1 MTDNTTFKEKAM
13 DSAIALIFA
22 VIIFICTSIYFSPG
36 IITVSPAF
44 TPFMVFMPE
53 SVTETQIQDYAGIQ
67 KTYTYDLTDAANSI
81 NGNPVF
87 IYLHHNMAVLE
98 IDGHPL
104 ADTTEAKDIWHI
116 GHTPGGYWLK
126 IRMRPDYAGKKMTLT
141 LTPVYKSATYEEPE
155 PMMIERETLLRFIV
169 WPQEGLLFTLSII
182 ALVIGLFLMV
192 LSMIMGLAPHLRR
205 RVFYL
210 GSIAVT
216 AGAWKFFGLS
226 IVPLLFDHYGKA
238 KLFWYAGIMSYMLML
253 VLSLRLLDVIH
264 GENNNRTNRLCCIVG
279 ASITLILFVLQIVG
293 VVDIHEVVIPFG
305 ICMGV
310 LHLLTLLQKPGSSE
324 LSWLIPS
331 FAALGIDGLILLR
344 TGHIKGAPVLI
355 IWIIVNLF
363 VQGFG
368 YLRRS
373 VRSEKI
379 LRQKEEELQQ
389 ARIQTMI
396 NQIRPHFI
404 YNTLSSISMICDSDP
419 KRAMEVTDNFNH
431 YLQANFS
438 AIATTDPVPFAAE
451 LEHTKAYLGVQTA
464 LYMDKLKVEYNTEF
478 MDFKLPPL
486 TLQPIVENSIKH
498 GIAQTHQ
505 TEHIIISTSKT
516 DQGTTILVEDDG
528 PGFTDD
534 DFAYTNSEAHI
545 GINNVTLRLQ
555 IMCGGTLNIT
565 PRQEGGTIVTILI
578 P

>member
-1 MTDNTTFKEKAM
+1 MTNNTSFKEKAM
-13 DSAIALIFA
+13 DFAIALIFA
-22 VIIFICTSIYFSPG
+22 VILFISTSIYFSPG
-36 IITVSPAF
+36 TKIATPAF
-44 TPFMVFMPE
+44 SPFLVLMPE
-53 SVTETQIQDYAGIQ
+53 NVTRTQIPDYAGVQ
-67 KTYTYDLTDAANSI
+67 ETYTYDLSKAAKSSS
-81 NGNPVF
+81 GNPVF
-87 IYLHHNMAVLE
+87 IYLHHSMIVLE
-98 IDGHPL
+98 IDGQII
-104 ADTTEAKDIWHI
+104 ADTTEVKDIWHI

-126 IRMRPDYAGKKMTLT
+126 IPMKADYVGKKMVLT
-141 LTPVYKSATYEEPE
+141 KTPVYSSAIDEEPE
-155 PMMIERETLLRFIV
+155 PMMIDRQMLLHYII
-169 WPQEGLLFTLSII
+169 WPDEGLLFVLSTI
-182 ALVIGLFLMV
+182 AIVMGVFLMV
-192 LSMIMGLAPHLRR
+192 LSIIMGLIPNARR
-205 RVFYL
+205 KVFYL
-210 GSIAVT
+210 GAIAVT
-216 AGAWKFFGLS
+216 AGAWKLSGLS
-226 IVPLLFDHYGKA
+226 IIPLLFDYYGRS
-238 KLFWYAGIMSYMLML
+238 KLFWYSGIMSYMMML
-253 VLSLRLLDVIH
+253 VLSLQLLDVMHEEKSDRI
-264 GENNNRTNRLCCIVG
+264 GRLCCIIG
-279 ASITLILFVLQIVG
+279 SAITLVMLGLQIAG
-293 VVDIHEVVIPFG
+293 IIDIHEVVIVFG
-305 ICMGV
+305 LSMGI
-310 LHLLTLLQKPGSSE
+310 LHLITLIQKPGRSE
-324 LSWLIPS
+324 LLWLIPS
-331 FAALGIDGLILLR
+331 FLALGIDSLVLFR

-355 IWIIVNLF
+355 IWIIANLLSH
-363 VQGFG
+363 GFG

-373 VRSEKI
+373 VLREKV
-379 LRQKEEELQQ
+379 LKQKDEELQQ
-389 ARIQTMI
+389 ARIQSMI

-534 DFAYTNSEAHI
+534 DFADTNSEAHI

-565 PRQEGGTIVTILI
+565 PRPEGGTIVTILI